1 MNKIFSII
9 IVLGLLGSASAAQH
23 KKKTTHKSSHTT
35 SSHKTVSHHTV
46 SHKAVKHKTSIHA
59 SASHTVYLPTH
70 RVTHLHHYSSMAG
83 NPIPGADQT
92 DQYLSY
98 LQGKNIGMVVNQTSV
113 IGKNL
118 TPSPDSLLKL
128 GVSIKKVFGPEHG
141 FRGNAS
147 NGATINDDVDSKT
160 GLPVISLYGK
170 HNKPTADD
178 LKGIDLMIFDIQDVG
193 ARFYTYISTL
203 HYVMEAC
210 AEHNIELMILDRPN
224 PNGYLVDGPVLEDTT
239 YRSFVGMHPIPI
251 AHGMTIGEYAQMIN
265 GEGWLNKHVQ
275 CKLKIIKVANYN
287 HKMAYEL
294 PVYPSPNL
302 NTQQSIL
309 LYPSVCLFEGTA
321 MSLGRGTDFPFTVVG
336 HPGFKGT
343 YKFTFTPVSTPGK
356 SDNPP
361 LKDRLCYGID
371 LRDYN
376 TDALKRSGK
385 LNLSWLINLYKNYPD
400 QTHFFNAYF
409 TKLAGTETLRKQIE
423 SGLSEREIRQS
434 WEPALSEFKEKREKY
449 LLYQ

>member
-1 MNKIFSII
+1 MNKFCTLII
-9 IVLGLLGSASAAQH
+9 ALGLLSNASAAQH
-23 KKKTTHKSSHTT
+23 KKKAKHTSSHTT
-35 SSHKTVSHHTV
+35 TRHKSVSHKSARHKSTAHTAVSHHQTNTR
-46 SHKAVKHKTSIHA
+46 H
-59 SASHTVYLPTH
+59 LPTH
-70 RVTHLHHYSSMAG
+70 RVTRLHHYGSIAG
-83 NPIPGADQT
+83 NPINGADQT
-92 DQYLSY
+92 DQYLGY
-98 LQGKNIGMVVNQTSV
+98 LQGKRIGMVVNQTSV

-128 GVSIKKVFGPEHG
+128 GIIIKKIYGPEHG
-141 FRGNAS
+141 FRGNSA

-170 HNKPTADD
+170 HFKPTADD

-210 AEHNIELMILDRPN
+210 AENHIELMILDRPN
-224 PNGYLVDGPVLEDTT
+224 PNGYLVDGPVLDTT
-239 YRSFVGMHPIPI
+239 YRAFVAMHPIPI

-265 GEGWLNKHVQ
+265 GEGWLNNHVQ
-275 CKLKIIKVANYN
+275 CKLKIVKVANYN
-287 HKMAYEL
+287 HKMAYDL

-309 LYPSVCLFEGTA
+309 LYPSICLFEGTV

-343 YKFTFTPVSTPGK
+343 YKFTFTPESIPGK

-376 TDALKRSGK
+376 TDLLRRSGK
-385 LNLSWLINLYKNYPD
+385 LNLSWIITLYKNYPD

-409 TKLAGTETLRKQIE
+409 TKLVGNEILRKQIE
-423 SGLSEREIRQS
+423 SGLSEKEIRQS
-434 WEPALSEFKEKREKY
+434 WEPALSDFKEMRKKY
-449 LLYQ
+449 LLYE